1 MQLNCLFELRCDFK
15 CIHKHCLYLTTDQ
28 CDAGRYGND
37 CSLQCRASGCKNGQ
51 CDVVTGLCTQCD
63 GNYGGSHCTDCAR
76 GFYGG
81 SCDQSCSAGCPNSE
95 CDQQTGHCQP
105 CNSSYWGDRC
115 DKQCPSGCLTSQCDQ
130 QTGRCSSCESGYWGD
145 KCDQQCSTGC
155 QNSQC
160 DQQTGY
166 CQSCRSGYWGD
177 FCNETCLSTRCR
189 NNYCDKA
196 DGLCS
201 QCRGPNFQLPYC
213 ECKDGYYY
221 DDPYCRRCPGQCYNN
236 TPCNKTTGHCDS
248 CAPGR
253 RGATCNEACH
263 VGSYGQDCNE
273 KCGQCASGE
282 TTCDPVNGACVN
294 CKPRWLKPQCK
305 VCVDGKYG
313 ENCSQ
318 TCGQCKDGAICD
330 KETGHCLSCP
340 AGLQP
345 PLCQTNCT
353 GNTYGEGCSKTCGSC
368 FSGAACNTVTGE
380 CPGGCASGYAG
391 SLCSET
397 AAPGATDENRGS
409 EALIGPIV
417 GAIIGGMVFIGIS
430 IMVGWW
436 QIQTPLSITLTRS
449 SFFLSNSWIRR
460 RHQLSTK
467 DRSGGNVDVEM
478 KPANFPEASAD
489 EPKQS
494 DANTDEAAYSEIMDT
509 PNVVLVD
516 VTQKDDDDT
525 SESGHYY
532 SPLDGPRGER
542 SVYTKPVFKD
552 VPAASDNQDYANA
565 EVSQSQVYVNTSVRD
580 NSP

>member
-1 MQLNCLFELRCDFK
+1 MEQTAVKLLVCFSALAQCGVGQDLELGRLTNTRITVDDVECHSIGSTPPPRQYSFTCNTVLYGQRVKISRNYYLLNMCEFEVLACSPGYYGDQCDARCIDS
-15 CIHKHCLYLTTDQ
+15 HCLYCDQ
-28 CDAGRYGND
+28 ETGTHCYESCPAGRYGNH
-37 CSLQCRASGCKNGQ
+37 CYQKCRARRCKNGQ

-63 GNYGGSHCTDCAR
+63 GNYVGSHCRDCAR

-115 DKQCPSGCLTSQCDQ
+115 DKQCPSGCLTSQCDE
-130 QTGRCSSCESGYWGD
+130 QTGRCSSCENGYWGD

-166 CQSCRSGYWGD
+166 CQPCRSGYWGD
-177 FCNETCLSTRCR
+177 FCNETCLSSRCK
-189 NNYCDKA
+189 NNQCNQA
-196 DGLCS
+196 DGLCLE
-201 QCRGPNFQLPYC
+201 CRAPFFELPYC
-213 ECKDGYYY
+213 ECEDGYYY
-221 DDPYCRRCPGQCYNN
+221 NDTYCIKCPVQCYN

-248 CAPGR
+248 CPPGR
-253 RGATCNEACH
+253 RGNTCSEVKSC
-263 VGSYGQDCNE
+263 
-273 KCGQCASGE
+273 
-282 TTCDPVNGACVN
+282 GAC
-294 CKPRWLKPQCK
+294 L
-305 VCVDGKYG
+305 
-313 ENCSQ
+313 
-318 TCGQCKDGAICD
+318 
-330 KETGHCLSCP
+330 
-340 AGLQP
+340 
-345 PLCQTNCT
+345 
-353 GNTYGEGCSKTCGSC
+353 
-368 FSGAACNTVTGE
+368 SGAACNTVTGE
-380 CPGGCASGYAG
+380 C
-391 SLCSET
+391 SE
-397 AAPGATDENRGS
+397 S
-409 EALIGPIV
+409 ALDGMVGPIV
-417 GAIIGGMVFIGIS
+417 GAIIGGMVFLGIS
-430 IMVGWW
+430 IMVAAC
-436 QIQTPLSITLTRS
+436 
-449 SFFLSNSWIRR
+449 WIRR
-460 RHQLSTK
+460 RHKLSTK
-467 DRSGGNVDVEM
+467 DRSDGNTDVEL
-478 KPANFPEASAD
+478 KSANFPEACAD

-542 SVYTKPVFKD
+542 SLYTKPVFKD